1 MTHYSAV
8 KINNYNNQ
16 KIFYTCKGF
25 SGGNMLLAHNNL
37 KSEFDN
43 LYDTIKNHA
52 DNGLSYIEIYKLI
65 SSAFSGTRQQFYS
78 LYRAKKDLRDTQKL
92 LDEEREKQIIELL
105 RKGRKI
111 SHIAKDL
118 NVARSVVYDKAKKHD
133 IDVAYKIPIKKTSDD
148 IFIPKKN
155 HTIIPKRQN
164 EAFATFIYAN
174 GHTYFASDEQ
184 CVNIFSAID
193 EQGDYWCGN
202 YRDVENKNKH
212 SRRYCKNC
220 QKIVYTKR
228 KELNL

>member
-111 SHIAKDL
+111 
-118 NVARSVVYDKAKKHD
+118 
-133 IDVAYKIPIKKTSDD
+133 PIKKTSDD